1 MLLQI
6 HDELIF
12 EVDEEVAPQLAQ
24 RFVDAMEHI
33 LELRVPLKTSMH
45 IGKHWGE
52 LK

>member
-1 MLLQI
+1 LQI

-12 EVDEEVAPQLAQ
+12 EVDEDMAEVYAM
-24 RFVDAMEHI
+24 RFVEVMESI

-45 IGKHWGE
+45 IGNHWGE